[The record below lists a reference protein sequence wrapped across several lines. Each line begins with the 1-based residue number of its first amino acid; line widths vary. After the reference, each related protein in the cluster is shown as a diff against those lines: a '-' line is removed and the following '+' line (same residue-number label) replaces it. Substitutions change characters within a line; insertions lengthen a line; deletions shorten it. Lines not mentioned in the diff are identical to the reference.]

1 MALMVNIE
9 RCRTMLSKGFLR
21 DIEDEKTH
29 PHKRM
34 LCRLLAAYF
43 GPTTDEEKKLIE
55 YTIRNNFG
63 YTHRDSPYKYKGT
76 EGDDNEEDRGA
87 VGSDGAIPSDII
99 GLAKEAEKRF
109 PQAFGGKT
117 DGSTVV
123 TS

>member
-1 MALMVNIE
+1 MALLINIE
-9 RCRTMLSKGFLR
+9 RWRTTLSKGFLR

-76 EGDDNEEDRGA
+76 EGDDNAEGQDS
-87 VGSDGAIPSDII
+87 VGSDSAIPSDII
-99 GLAKEAEKRF
+99 GLAREAEKRF
-109 PQAFGGKT
+109 PQVFGGKT
-117 DGSTVV
+117 DGSTVG